1 MSAADR
7 EEAPPKG
14 KSKEPAGSKAA
25 SKATSGSAR
34 AKGTPTPRDARDASR
49 TSSAE
54 KPRSALDPVLRARKR
69 DVSAES
75 EPDDDEEG
83 PFAAKDGA
91 GDVAA
96 VPGPPASD
104 EPENKW
110 VALLS
115 RNTWIAVPLLVPA
128 AIVVGLIQGAQAV
141 LLLLIGAAL
150 VGVITLFWNSLRT
163 LLGETPLSGAD
174 AYAIAAPRA
183 EEEQKQAVLRALKD
197 LEFERSVGK
206 ISDEDYAVLVT
217 KYRAEAK
224 RLLRVIEEEARP
236 RRERVEWLVQE
247 RLIAAGLAPKPD
259 TFDYRSGP
267 AAEAARP
274 ADDDRKGKKKSK
286 MKGADKPVV
295 VPARDPEEPLPN
307 EVVIEPDGEP
317 AAKKVNVE
325 ATLKSQPPTPATKTK
340 ESPAYV
346 PPTKTCG
353 ECGVKND
360 PDANF
365 CKKCGSKSFEKTAAK
380 VDVQE
385 GGEQASSAGAV
396 SSEDAEN
403 EAAEDEA
410 DAPAEEEARP

>member
-7 EEAPPKG
+7 DEAPPKG
-14 KSKEPAGSKAA
+14 KGKEPTGSKSAPRAKDATRPNKGASA
-25 SKATSGSAR
+25 SK
-34 AKGTPTPRDARDASR
+34 DARPSPAD
-49 TSSAE
+49 
-54 KPRSALDPVLRARKR
+54 
-69 DVSAES
+69 
-75 EPDDDEEG
+75 
-83 PFAAKDGA
+83 AKDQDGSP
-91 GDVAA
+91 GDDADMDDAA
-96 VPGPPASD
+96 EREAAREIAPARPVD
-104 EPENKW
+104 GGDAIENKW
-110 VALLS
+110 IALLS
-115 RNTWIAVPLLVPA
+115 RNSWIAVPLLVPVA
-128 AIVVGLIQGAQAV
+128 VVVGLIQGAQAV

-150 VGVITLFWNSLRT
+150 VGVITLFWSSLRT

-247 RLIAAGLAPKPD
+247 RLVAAGLAEKPA
-259 TFDYRSGP
+259 TFAYRSGP
-267 AAEAARP
+267 AEVSAQAKPA
-274 ADDDRKGKKKSK
+274 ADDKKGKKKSK

-295 VPARDPEEPLPN
+295 DPAREVEIAPIDEPE
-307 EVVIEPDGEP
+307 
-317 AAKKVNVE
+317 AKKPAVDV
-325 ATLKSQPPTPATKTK
+325 TLKSQPPATTTK

-346 PPTKTCG
+346 PPTKTCA

-365 CKKCGSKSFEKTAAK
+365 CKKCGSKSFTKATAK
-380 VDVQE
+380 VVVEDGAE
-385 GGEQASSAGAV
+385 SASADENAPA
-396 SSEDAEN
+396 EDAEDD
-403 EAAEDEA
+403 AAEDEA
-410 DAPAEEEARP
+410 DAPADKEARQ

>member
-14 KSKEPAGSKAA
+14 KAKEPAGSKGA
-25 SKATSGSAR
+25 SKAAESGPSRATSGNPPRAKDAPKTARAREASAPREARGGQASAAR
-34 AKGTPTPRDARDASR
+34 AKAAVD
-49 TSSAE
+49 SA
-54 KPRSALDPVLRARKR
+54 D
-69 DVSAES
+69 DV
-75 EPDDDEEG
+75 DEG
-83 PFAAKDGA
+83 PFADEERVAE
-91 GDVAA
+91 VAA
-96 VPGPPASD
+96 APVPAAGE

-110 VALLS
+110 IALAS
-115 RNTWIAVPLLVPA
+115 RNAWIAVPLLLPV

-236 RRERVEWLVQE
+236 RRERVEWLVKE
-247 RLIAAGLAPKPD
+247 RLIAAGLDPVQY
-259 TFDYRSGP
+259 TYRSGP
-267 AAEAARP
+267 DTTEAEAKP
-274 ADDDRKGKKKSK
+274 FVDDEKKGKKKSK
-286 MKGADKPVV
+286 AKGEGKPAIQ
-295 VPARDPEEPLPN
+295 PSREAES
-307 EVVIEPDGEP
+307 EP
-317 AAKKVNVE
+317 AGESEAKKASVE
-325 ATLKSQPPTPATKTK
+325 VTLKSEPPSMTTK

-346 PPTKTCG
+346 PPTKTCS

-365 CKKCGSKSFEKTAAK
+365 CKKCGSKRFEKAAGK
-380 VDVQE
+380 VDVQA
-385 GGEQASSAGAV
+385 GGEKASPGEASSD
-396 SSEDAEN
+396 EDAEN

-410 DAPAEEEARP
+410 DAPSEEEART